1 MRIVTRPS
9 SALRAVIDPWYS
21 APVVP
26 VLTRRRQA
34 LVDSLDGDSVLVLT
48 GPPAVVP
55 ADAPT
60 GVDHVVSVGWL
71 AAADDLDAAVAQLV
85 DRLAPDGWLHAIEP
99 SRGPAGTGR
108 AQDLAA
114 PVGRIRTGWH
124 LGRDIPAALRR
135 GGLVMTDKERFSMP
149 VSSTV
154 LQPWVQLRARRP
166 VPTTPGEAS

>member
-1 MRIVTRPS
+1 VRTVTRPS

-26 VLTRRRQA
+26 VLARRRQA
-34 LVDSLDGDSVLVLT
+34 LVDSLDSDSVLVLT

-55 ADAPT
+55 AGAPT
-60 GVDHVVSVGWL
+60 LVDHVVTVGWL

-85 DRLAPDGWLHAIEP
+85 ERLSLHGWFHAIEP
-99 SRGPAGTGR
+99 TRGPAGTGR

-124 LGRDIPAALRR
+124 LGRNIPAAIRR

-149 VSSTV
+149 VSSNV
-154 LQPWVQLRARRP
+154 LQPWVQVRARRP
-166 VPTTPGEAS
+166 VPNTPGAAS